1 MKTASDAITQDLR
14 EAYLDLLK
22 RTLTRSAFPE
32 TPYRPILATSSKAK
46 SRLNHLIQAVLR
58 LRGLELVH
66 RSSTD
71 PALRERGGDW
81 PIEAETMIGLKR
93 LGNLEHCI
101 VGVLGDGVPGDLV
114 ETGVWR
120 GGASIFMRG
129 VLMAY
134 GVKDRTVWAAD
145 SFEGLPRPDAG
156 RYPADRGSLLHAE
169 SYLAVSLEQVK
180 INFRRYGL
188 LDDQVRFLKGWFR
201 DTLPKAPVDQI
212 AVLRLDGDLYESTL
226 DALKHLY
233 PKVSSGG
240 YVIVDD
246 YYSNETCRLAVTDYR
261 ELNGIEEPMVDIDQ
275 DAVYWQQKR

>member
-1 MKTASDAITQDLR
+1 MHSDATTRDLR
-14 EAYLDLLK
+14 EAYLSLLK

-32 TPYRPILATSSKAK
+32 TPYRPISATSSQAK
-46 SRLNHLIQAVLR
+46 SRLNHLIQSLLR
-58 LRGLELVH
+58 PRGLELVH
-66 RSSTD
+66 RSFTD
-71 PALRERGGDW
+71 PVLRERGGDW
-81 PIEAETMIGLKR
+81 PLEAETMIGLKR
-93 LGNLEHCI
+93 LDNLEYCI
-101 VGVLGDGVPGDLV
+101 VRVLSDGVPGDLV

-120 GGASIFMRG
+120 GGAAIYMRG

-156 RYPADRGSLLHAE
+156 RYPADKGNILYAE

-201 DTLPKAPVDQI
+201 DTLPNAPIDHI
-212 AVLRLDGDLYESTL
+212 AVLRLDGDLYESTMEGL
-226 DALKHLY
+226 MHLY
-233 PKVSSGG
+233 PRLSRGG
-240 YVIVDD
+240 YVIIDD

-261 ELNGIEEPMVDIDQ
+261 EANGVKDTVVDIDQ
-275 DAVYWQQKR
+275 DAVFWQQKP